1 MDMPLTP
8 IRRTLLCVNAL
19 GAAIFLGGI
28 AEMPVSA
35 WAADTPTLTL
45 YAAQHEQV
53 IDLLA
58 EAFTKQTG
66 IKVLAHQG
74 EGPDIA
80 NQLIQEGKTSPADV
94 YFTENSPEL
103 MLLDEKKVFAP
114 VNPATLGAVPRQ
126 DSGPSGNWVG
136 VLARENVLA
145 FNPALIK
152 ESALPVSLL
161 DLAAPA
167 WKGKLA
173 IAPSDGDFLP
183 LVSAVL
189 VEKGHDA
196 TLAWLK
202 GLKANAAVFDD
213 DEGVVAA
220 VDRGTAATG
229 IINSYYW
236 ARLFTEQGAEKTHAQ
251 IYHFGHGDVGA
262 LVNISGAA
270 ILASSKH
277 KEAAQQFLAFL
288 VAAPTQAMLA
298 KSDVDFEYP
307 LAPGVAAHPLMKPF
321 AELQPPAIP
330 LAKLGDDRAA
340 AKLLREAGLI

>member
-1 MDMPLTP
+1 MPLSP
-8 IRRTLLCVNAL
+8 IRRIVSGLHTLSATVILAAMFGMPGNAR
-19 GAAIFLGGI
+19 
-28 AEMPVSA
+28 
-35 WAADTPTLTL
+35 AADPPVLTL
-45 YAAQHEQV
+45 YTAQHEQV
-53 IDLLA
+53 IDMLT
-58 EAFTKQTG
+58 EAFTRQTG

-80 NQLIQEGKTSPADV
+80 NQLIQEGATSPADV
-94 YFTENSPEL
+94 FLTENSPEL
-103 MLLDEKKVFAP
+103 VLLDEKKLFAP
-114 VNPATLGAVPRQ
+114 VNAATLAAVPRQ
-126 DSGPSGNWVG
+126 VSAPSGNWVG
-136 VLARENVLA
+136 VLARENVLT

-152 ESALPVSLL
+152 ETALPASLL
-161 DLAAPA
+161 DLSAPA
-167 WKGKLA
+167 WKGRIA
-173 IAPSDGDFLP
+173 IAPSDSDFLP

-189 VEKGHDA
+189 AEKGHA
-196 TLAWLK
+196 AALAWLK
-202 GLKANAAVFDD
+202 GLKANAQIFDD

-220 VDRGTAATG
+220 VDRGAVATG

-236 ARLFTEQGAEKTHAQ
+236 ARLLTEQGPSKTHAQ

-277 KEAAQQFLAFL
+277 KDAAQQFLAFL

-307 LAPGVAAHPLMKPF
+307 LAAGVAANPLMKPL
-321 AELQPPAIP
+321 AELQPPAIS
-330 LAKLGDDRAA
+330 LTKLGDDRPA